1 MMRLAYRAIEA
12 LFIAAAMV
20 GVPASVAILV
30 AGFAG
35 N

>member
-1 MMRLAYRAIEA
+1 MMRLAYRVLEA
-12 LFIAAAMV
+12 LIIATAMV
-20 GVPASVAILV
+20 GVPASVAVLV